1 MLSEPERNLKTRLDA
16 YYDWPCVFLFKFIVP
31 RDRGAELLALFGAET
46 QVRTRESS
54 GGRFL
59 AVTAEV
65 AVPDSDAVLAVYR
78 RAGEIEGVVA
88 L

>member
-1 MLSEPERNLKTRLDA
+1 MLSEAERALKERLDA

-31 RDRGAELLALFGAET
+31 SEQGPELLALFGAEA

-54 GGRFL
+54 GGRYL

-65 AVPDSDAVLAVYR
+65 DVPGSDAVLAVYR

>member
-1 MLSEPERNLKTRLDA
+1 MLSEPERALKERLDA
-16 YYDWPCVFLFKFIVP
+16 YYDWPCAFLFKFIVP
-31 RDRGAELLALFGAET
+31 QERGSELLALFGAEA

-54 GGRFL
+54 GGRYL

-65 AVPDSDAVLAVYR
+65 DMTGSDAVLAVYR
-78 RAGEIEGVVA
+78 QAGEIEGVVA